1 MQRKFYVNYSKMWE
15 ISMDLDYDYFIP
27 VISK

>member
-15 ISMDLDYDYFIP
+15 IFMDLDYDHFIP